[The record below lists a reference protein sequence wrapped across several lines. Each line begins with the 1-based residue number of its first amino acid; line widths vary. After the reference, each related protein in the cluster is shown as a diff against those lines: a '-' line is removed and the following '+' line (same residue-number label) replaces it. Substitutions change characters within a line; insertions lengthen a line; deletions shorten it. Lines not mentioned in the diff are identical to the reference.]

1 MRTAFD
7 EFLTTAKTAATEAST
22 LLRANFQSTYDITQ
36 KQEGTLVTEVDLR
49 AEQTIRSIIME
60 AHPEH
65 AIISEEA
72 ERDGSARFTW
82 VVDPLDGTANYVTGF
97 EHYCVSI
104 ALLDKGEPIVGVV
117 VHPQREDTYT
127 AVAGGGTRRNGRRIS
142 VSSVDSLPESTVL
155 FGISPPIVHDS
166 RLRRL
171 YQHLFPP
178 ERSQGLRQLGAGACD
193 LSFVANGTFECF
205 LDKYTSP
212 WDVAAGSLL
221 VKEADG
227 KVTDWNGSTVNF
239 MAEEREVGIIASN
252 GRVHGELRHLYR
264 NEAASLDTN

>member
-1 MRTAFD
+1 MGTAFD
-7 EFLTTAKTAATEAST
+7 EFLTTAKTAAAEASK
-22 LLRANFQSTYDITQ
+22 LLRSNFQSDYDITQ
-36 KQEGTLVTEVDLR
+36 KREGTLVTEIDLR
-49 AEQTIRSIIME
+49 AERTVRSIITE
-60 AHPEH
+60 SHPEH
-65 AIISEEA
+65 AIISEETG
-72 ERDGSARFTW
+72 RDGDARFTW

-104 ALLDKGEPIVGVV
+104 ALLDEGEPIVGVV
-117 VHPQREDTYT
+117 VHPQREDMYT
-127 AVAGGGTRRNGRRIS
+127 AVTGSGARRNGRRIS
-142 VSSVDSLPESTVL
+142 VSSADSLPESSVL
-155 FGISPPIVHDS
+155 FGISPPIVDDS

-221 VKEADG
+221 VEEAG
-227 KVTDWNGSTVNF
+227 GAVTDWDGSPVNF
-239 MAEEREVGIIASN
+239 TADERNVGIIASN
-252 GRVHGELRHLYR
+252 GRIHGELRQLYR
-264 NEAASLDTN
+264 SEAASPDRN